1 MKKTIPII
9 LAVIIGAGIGYVSAL
24 QRKQNQIDQLQRI
37 LIQQHTDYMFRIADA
52 YHRGDVDDILL
63 LIEAPISLEATMHQ
77 RLKNR
82 VRDEYFVKSGMMNRI
97 KAYLVKHPESRL
109 KEGLTSEQEN

>member
-1 MKKTIPII
+1 
-9 LAVIIGAGIGYVSAL
+9 VIIGAGIGYLSASL
-24 QRKQNQIDQLQRI
+24 QKQKQIDQLQRF
-37 LIQQHTDYMFRIADA
+37 LIQEHTDYMFRIADA

-82 VRDEYFVKSGMMNRI
+82 VRDEYFVRTGMMNRI
-97 KAYLVKHPESRL
+97 EAYLVKHPESRL